1 MSKEVLDEIIKRR
14 HREGKTLSIER
25 INDEELTYSQ
35 IRVRARK
42 YYGNWSNAL
51 KNNGVTPYGSGY
63 FSKEETIKE
72 LKRFQEQGCRMRLK
86 DFPPKLVKSIQKH
99 YGGYKNAK
107 IELGIEVKGE
117 YSKPEAAIKANIK
130 IGRAHARTP
139 VTWPSRM

>member
-1 MSKEVLDEIIKRR
+1 M
-14 HREGKTLSIER
+14 SIEK
-25 INDEELTYSQ
+25 INNEDITYSQ

-42 YYGNWSNAL
+42 YYGNWCNAL

-72 LKRFQEQGCRMRLK
+72 LKRSKEQGCRMRLK

-107 IELGIEVKGE
+107 IVIGIAVKGE

-130 IGRAHARTP
+130 YSEDILATELRKAVEVSRT
-139 VTWPSRM
+139 VDEVNEHK